1 MSATLTAG
9 FDVLCD
15 ELLGQLSASDDFY
28 AERQDSITR
37 NDAAADDAHEADKT
51 FYQRTMSSE
60 HHGIV
65 DNEGPD
71 SSFA

>member
-15 ELLGQLSASDDFY
+15 ELLGQLNSNDVYAQSQESSFFNEASASDAFD
-28 AERQDSITR
+28 AENTSNR
-37 NDAAADDAHEADKT
+37 
-51 FYQRTMSSE
+51 RTMNSE
-60 HHGIV
+60 HHGFS
-65 DNEGPD
+65 DNGGPD